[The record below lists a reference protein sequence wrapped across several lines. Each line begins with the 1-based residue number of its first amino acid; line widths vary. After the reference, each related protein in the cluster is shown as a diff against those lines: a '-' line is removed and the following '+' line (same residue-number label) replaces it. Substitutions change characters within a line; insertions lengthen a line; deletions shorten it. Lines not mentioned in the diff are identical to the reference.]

1 MLHYEPWRARFPQSS
16 LHKIK
21 GISINNKNEED
32 TKLPTGMSFRKFLL
46 SEIFRISSSPK
57 SENKAKFVEVL
68 RLRPCRV
75 LHWSTVK
82 KSEKKYQQ
90 NHLEQK
96 KRPQV
101 QSESRPKY
109 SVVYLELNL
118 YPLGGCQVGGIKTNC
133 AVGRSRSNHFFL
145 SSDWKKR
152 RTWHMTHVTAPG
164 LQFKGPAEEVL
175 PTGGKKERQKLLPL
189 DELNPFRTSLAARYG
204 QVEHLSSSLGQL
216 GRSDFVIHVHL

>member
-1 MLHYEPWRARFPQSS
+1 MNIKYATLRALTREIPSVLVARDQGNQQR
-16 LHKIK
+16 K
-21 GISINNKNEED
+21 KNEED

-46 SEIFRISSSPK
+46 SEIFRISSSQK

-68 RLRPCRV
+68 PLRPRRV
-75 LHWSTVK
+75 LHWSTVNQSK
-82 KSEKKYQQ
+82 KNHQ

-133 AVGRSRSNHFFL
+133 AVGRSRSNHFFVL
-145 SSDWKKR
+145 QKKK
-152 RTWHMTHVTAPG
+152 TTNMTYDTCDC
-164 LQFKGPAEEVL
+164 
-175 PTGGKKERQKLLPL
+175 TGV
-189 DELNPFRTSLAARYG
+189 A
-204 QVEHLSSSLGQL
+204 V
-216 GRSDFVIHVHL
+216 